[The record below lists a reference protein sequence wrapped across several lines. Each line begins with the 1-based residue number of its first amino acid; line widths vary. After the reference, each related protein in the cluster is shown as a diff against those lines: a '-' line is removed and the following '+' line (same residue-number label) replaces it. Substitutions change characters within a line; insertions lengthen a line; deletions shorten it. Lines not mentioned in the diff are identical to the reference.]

1 MGLEFLFYAS
11 AEAALLIFFL
21 YWSVVIANGAY
32 RHLKCK
38 KRSLNILASD
48 LPKVSVIIPARNEE
62 KSLPSSL
69 DSVLKS
75 DYPKDRMEV
84 LIVEDGSEDKTYEV
98 AKKYERLYPGLVKV
112 YKLESNPEGKAGALN
127 FGAKVASYD
136 VLVFVDAD
144 TEIERDYLKRAAYR
158 YASGNRVLVGLT
170 GVKKRRKSWL
180 SFMVSLESDL
190 TNYIIRGS
198 EGLSLPSPTV
208 GYSLVI
214 EKKILEKIGG
224 FRRSLTEDVE
234 LWARLVKAKTKI
246 SSFEGIVYIEPPAT
260 IMEFLKQRLR
270 WYKGYIDTLEAYFQF
285 PRDRKTFHMEMYLA
299 MPLFGALSMLI
310 SIGFSLLRSLYL
322 LYSIA
327 GFTLDYIG
335 VAFII
340 LIYIKYFYKENIDSL
355 KVKYSM
361 LGYVYFILM
370 SLSTIGALFSKIFG
384 IEIKWH
390 RRPR

>member
-1 MGLEFLFYAS
+1 VGLGFLFYAS
-11 AEAALLIFFL
+11 VEAVLLIFFL

-32 RHLKCK
+32 RHLRCR
-38 KRSLNILASD
+38 KRSLNISATD
-48 LPKVSVIIPARNEE
+48 LPRISVIIPARNEE

-98 AKKYERLYPGLVKV
+98 AKNYEKIYPGLVKV
-112 YKLESNPEGKAGALN
+112 YKLESNAEGKAGALN
-127 FGAKVASYD
+127 FGATVASND

-144 TEIERDYLKRAAYR
+144 TQIERDYLKRAAYR
-158 YASGNRVLVGLT
+158 YVSGNRVLVGLT

-198 EGLSLPSPTV
+198 ESLNLPSPTV

-224 FRRSLTEDVE
+224 FRKSLTEDVE
-234 LWARLVKAKTKI
+234 LWARLVRAKIKI

-260 IMEFLKQRLR
+260 ITDFLKQRLR
-270 WYKGYIDTLEAYFQF
+270 WYKGYIDTLEDYFHF
-285 PRDRKTFHMEMYLA
+285 PKDRKTFHMEMYLA

-310 SIGFSLLRSLYL
+310 SIGFSLLKSLYL

-327 GFTLDYIG
+327 GFTLDYVG
-335 VAFII
+335 VAVII
-340 LIYIKYFYKENIDSL
+340 LLYIKYFYRENIDFL

-370 SLSTIGALFSKIFG
+370 SLSTIGALFSKVFG

-390 RRPR
+390 RKPR